1 MIHETFLALH
11 EYSPRCCPF
20 TFLEASEAHVLFFY
34 LYIYSFIYLAKLD
47 MLDKQLSNIKKN
59 HCMKSN

>member
-47 MLDKQLSNIKKN
+47 MLDKQ
-59 HCMKSN
+59 